1 MQERFKNLS
10 HEEFVSIV
18 DELSLQLS
26 DFLTKNNLKV
36 DYVVPMLRSGAVPAV
51 YLANKLNIVKF
62 LPFQSKHITY
72 KDGRETIEMLYNPLE
87 GFHISKEEPVFL
99 VVEGNHSTG
108 KSVELCIDQ
117 LIKVYPKAKILY
129 VCLFKDY
136 NSKNFNDK
144 TIFESAGR
152 ITGYFLPIEECER
165 LKIDGYAPI
174 YPWESEEDQIA
185 HPDDKEENI
194 FF

>member
-1 MQERFKNLS
+1 MQERFRNLS
-10 HEEFVSIV
+10 HDEFVGIV
-18 DELSLQLS
+18 NELCEKLNEY
-26 DFLTKNNLKV
+26 LTSNNLKI

-51 YLANKLNIVKF
+51 YIANKLNIVKF

-72 KDGRETIEMLYNPLE
+72 KDGRETIEMLYNPLKSFE
-87 GFHISKEEPVFL
+87 ITKEEPSFL

-108 KSVELCIDQ
+108 RSVELCIDE
-117 LIKVYPKAKILY
+117 LLKAFPKAKILY

-136 NSKNFNDK
+136 NSKSFTDK
-144 TIFESAGR
+144 TVFESAGR
-152 ITGYFLPIEECER
+152 ITGYFLPLDECKK
-165 LKIDGYAPI
+165 LNIDGYSPV